1 MVDVKTVLGP
11 EYETLV
17 AELLASGN
25 YSTEEEVLRDAVR
38 RLAGQKRRDAER
50 LATIHAAIDEAEAE
64 PMPEPFDREAFL
76 ARMHEKHPV

>member
-1 MVDVKTVLGP
+1 MLDVKTVLGP
-11 EYETLV
+11 DYEALV

-38 RLAGQKRRDAER
+38 RLAELKRRDAER

-64 PMPEPFDREAFL
+64 GAPAPFDREAFL
-76 ARMHEKHPV
+76 AEMHAKHPA